1 MLEHALE
8 AKPQSDDM
16 PLHAGDASDARKPFV
31 SPSVQELGR
40 MSRLTLVGGSL

>member
-8 AKPQSDDM
+8 AKPHVEDT
-16 PLHAGDASDARKPFV
+16 PLHDASVARKPFV